1 MKTNTTAAWLLG
13 ACSFAGMAH
22 GQSGII
28 LYGIVDAAVT
38 TTDQG
43 GPASAKQVS
52 LSSGIMSGSLFGL
65 QGKEEL
71 GGGMRAIFQ
80 LEASYESDTG
90 AMKTY
95 YGNPNTATP
104 GATGGAP
111 VTGLF
116 NRRAFVG
123 LEGRYGSLALGRDY
137 TPIYFTVLDGDSLKF
152 GSYGNMQ
159 SVVLLSGTGSDRF
172 GRASNA
178 LFYTAPRYGAVQ
190 ARLMASLGSE
200 SSGAPGSA
208 PGNANRMWGI
218 SLSHEAQGLIVS
230 GAYQRIALPL
240 VAGTPLAFTG
250 QSGTRSD
257 ASVAAKYVTGN
268 YTLSGGY
275 FRTLLP
281 APRSDGDALW
291 LGGAVRMGVASVSFN
306 LQRLR
311 QQALQGGTK
320 QGTGLGI
327 AYMYTLSKRSTL
339 YASYGQMNNNGAAA
353 FSVLSGDTAV
363 AAAGPGAQVR
373 ALALGTRHLF

>member
-1 MKTNTTAAWLLG
+1 MKKITPRTWLLA
-13 ACSFAGMAH
+13 ACSLAGAAH
-22 GQSGII
+22 GQSGITV
-28 LYGIVDAAVT
+28 YGIVDAAVT
-38 TTDQG
+38 ATDPG
-43 GPASAKQVS
+43 GPASARVMS

-71 GGGMRAIFQ
+71 GGGMHAVFQ

-95 YGNPNTATP
+95 YGNPSTATP
-104 GATGGAP
+104 AAPGGAP

-123 LEGRYGSLALGRDY
+123 LEGRFGSLALGRNY

-178 LFYTAPRYGAVQ
+178 LFYAAPRLGTVQ
-190 ARLMASLGSE
+190 ARLMASLGAE
-200 SSGAPGSA
+200 SGGAPGSP
-208 PGNANRMWGI
+208 PGDANRMWGV
-218 SLSHEAQGLIVS
+218 SLSHDARGLTVS

-240 VAGTPLAFTG
+240 VAGAPLAFTG
-250 QSGTRSD
+250 RTGTRSD
-257 ASVAAKYVTGN
+257 TAVAARYVQGG

-275 FRTLLP
+275 FRALLP
-281 APRSDGDALW
+281 TPRSDGDALW
-291 LGGAVRMGVASVSFN
+291 LGGAVRMGADTLSLN

-311 QQALQGGTK
+311 QQALPGGTK
-320 QGTGLGI
+320 QGTGLGL
-327 AYMYTLSKRSTL
+327 AYMHALSKRSTL
-339 YASYGQMNNNGAAA
+339 YASYGQMHNQGAAA

-363 AAAGPGAQVR
+363 APAGPGAFVR

>member
-1 MKTNTTAAWLLG
+1 MNKITTPALLLV
-13 ACSFAGMAH
+13 ACSLAGAAH
-22 GQSGII
+22 GQSGITV
-28 LYGIVDAAVT
+28 YGIVDAAVT
-38 TTDQG
+38 ATDQG
-43 GPASAKQVS
+43 GPGSAKVMS

-95 YGNPNTATP
+95 YGNPSTATP
-104 GATGGAP
+104 VATGGVP

-123 LEGRYGSLALGRDY
+123 LEGGFGSLTLGRDY

-178 LFYTAPRYGAVQ
+178 LFYTAPRIGTLQ

-200 SSGAPGSA
+200 SGGAPGS
-208 PGNANRMWGI
+208 PPRDANRMWGV
-218 SLSHEAQGLIVS
+218 SLSHAAGGLFVS
-230 GAYQRIALPL
+230 GAYQHIALPL
-240 VAGTPLAFTG
+240 VVGVPLTFTG
-250 QSGTRSD
+250 QTGTRSD
-257 ASVAAKYVTGN
+257 TSVAAKYVLN
-268 YTLSGGY
+268 DYTLSGGY

-281 APRSDGDALW
+281 TPRGDGDALW
-291 LGGAVRMGVASVSFN
+291 LGGAMRMGVGMLSLN

-311 QQALQGGTK
+311 QQALLGATK
-320 QGTGLGI
+320 QGTGLGV
-327 AYMYTLSKRSTL
+327 AYMYTLSKRTTL

-363 AAAGPGAQVR
+363 TPAGAGALVR